1 MHHSTHD
8 VQNRLFAVATIALLS
23 LGSAA
28 LAGDSFLRS
37 TRGLTDID
45 DRATDTDRGDV
56 SKARLREGTLIPPTP
71 GRIVLIGRRWAFI
84 PDRADAAQ
92 SDPLAMT
99 GELPATPLPA
109 ASRPDSTSR
118 PFGYRSSGDP
128 SVGGNVDP
136 ATPVNSPVGARGKPT
151 GQMLISENLMLQRI
165 AEAIRE
171 DAADDRWTVSGQVS
185 EFFEQNR
192 LIIRT
197 AQRSGGN

>member
-8 VQNRLFAVATIALLS
+8 LRNRLPVLATIALLS

-37 TRGLTDID
+37 TRGLTNID

-56 SKARLREGTLIPPTP
+56 SNARLREGTLVPPTP

-84 PDRADAAQ
+84 PARADAAQ

-99 GELPATPLPA
+99 GELPATSLPV
-109 ASRPDSTSR
+109 ASRPESASS
-118 PFGYRSSGDP
+118 PFGYRSSTDPSNGGNGDP
-128 SVGGNVDP
+128 TS
-136 ATPVNSPVGARGKPT
+136 PVNSPVGARGKPT

-165 AEAIRE
+165 VEAIRE
-171 DAADDRWTVSGQVS
+171 DADDDRWTVSGQVS
-185 EFFEQNR
+185 EFFDQNR